1 MLFGP
6 VYDTPRKRAFG
17 PPQGVLRLAEVV
29 RAVSI
34 PVFAIGGVTPERV
47 GEVRATGA
55 AGVAVI
61 SAILSA
67 ASPAHATRRF
77 LEALG

>member
-1 MLFGP
+1 
-6 VYDTPRKRAFG
+6 
-17 PPQGVLRLAEVV
+17 V

-67 ASPAHATRRF
+67 DSPAHATRRF